1 MRQNY
6 IKCILILKLIN
17 KNSYDNNSILANLV
31 TQGKVLF
38 LSSQLSY
45 HFVLYLLLS
54 HSELTSFTLG
64 WKTKKSKIIPGKFG

>member
-6 IKCILILKLIN
+6 IKYILILKLIN
-17 KNSYDNNSILANLV
+17 KNFYDNSILANLV

-38 LSSQLSY
+38 FSSQLSY

-54 HSELTSFTLG
+54 HSEITSFTLG
-64 WKTKKSKIIPGKFG
+64 

>member
-6 IKCILILKLIN
+6 IKYILILKLIN
-17 KNSYDNNSILANLV
+17 KNFYDNSILANLV

-45 HFVLYLLLS
+45 HFVLYFFLIL
-54 HSELTSFTLG
+54 
-64 WKTKKSKIIPGKFG
+64 K